1 MNLAIFQ
8 FDFKTMIRNDYDN
21 ENVAFDIIGKL
32 LEYGVDHI
40 LDEILMMLTI
50 SDIAQ
55 FSMVNK

>member
-1 MNLAIFQ
+1 
-8 FDFKTMIRNDYDN
+8 MIRNDYDN
-21 ENVAFDIIGKL
+21 KNEAFDIIGKL